1 MDGSGTSKVI
11 YQINYLDKYLHAGT
25 SLGYK
30 NLPFFINFNFKTLI
44 AKVPYL
50 KLLCINH
57 YKNTCDQMV
66 SMDYFSTNRVFCK
79 AVSSF

>member
-44 AKVPYL
+44 AKVPKTSL
-50 KLLCINH
+50 
-57 YKNTCDQMV
+57 YKPL
-66 SMDYFSTNRVFCK
+66 
-79 AVSSF
+79 